1 MTPSL
6 NLRLLLAASIVL
18 AAFFGVTGLV
28 LDGLYFRTAQETLR
42 ERLQSYAY
50 SLIAAAEL
58 DEQGAVQLAHPTIA
72 DERFFRLDSRIY
84 ARIVRNDGR
93 YLWRSPSSFSVDP
106 PFPSGF
112 ERTQRAFAPLTLPDG
127 NDLLG
132 FSTGVAWSGT
142 TPREQVYTVN
152 VAEDL
157 GDFNAQIRGFR
168 RTLWGGLGV
177 VAIVLLAVQGAVLR
191 WGLAPL
197 RRVAQDLIAIEDGRK
212 QQLDEDYPR
221 ELSPLTTNLNSLV
234 RGERERRE
242 RYRHALDDLAHSL
255 KTPLAVLRGAI
266 EGNAMPRTL
275 DATVGTQVDRMA
287 EIVDYQLRRASTS
300 GRRVMEAAVPIAPVA
315 RKVVDALDKAYR
327 DKQVRCRVEL
337 GPELRFSGDEGD
349 LMEILGNL
357 LDNAYKWCRRE
368 VRLSVSPVAADEH
381 GTPAVELR
389 IEDDGPGVPEAIG
402 DRLFERG
409 TRADIGREGHGIGLA
424 VVRDIVRVYGGT
436 VTLGRG
442 RELGGAEIIVTL

>member
-28 LDGLYFRTAQETLR
+28 LDNIYYRTAQGALQ

-58 DEQGAVQLAHPTIA
+58 DESGAVQIAHPTIA
-72 DERFFRLDSRIY
+72 DERFFRLDSHIY

-93 YLWRSPSSFSVDP
+93 YLWRSPSSFTVDP

-112 ERTQRAFAPLTLPDG
+112 ERTRRAFTPLTLPDG
-127 NDLLG
+127 AVLLG
-132 FSTGVAWSGT
+132 FSTGVAWSGK
-142 TPREQVYTVN
+142 TPREHVYTVN

-168 RTLWGGLGV
+168 HTLWGALGV
-177 VAIVLLAVQGAVLR
+177 VAVVLLAVQGAVLR

-197 RRVAQDLIAIEDGRK
+197 RRVVSDLAAIDEGRK
-212 QQLDEDYPR
+212 HELDEDYPR
-221 ELSPLTTNLNSLV
+221 ELLPLTTSLNSLV
-234 RGERERRE
+234 QGERERRE

-255 KTPLAVLRGAI
+255 KTPLAVLRGAADAKAI
-266 EGNAMPRTL
+266 PEAL
-275 DATVGTQVDRMA
+275 DATMRAQIDRRA
-287 EIVDYQLRRASTS
+287 EIVDYQLRRASTF
-300 GRRVMEAAVPIAPVA
+300 GRRVMEAAVPVAPVA
-315 RKVVDALDKAYR
+315 RKVIDALDKAYR
-327 DKQVRCRVEL
+327 DKQVRCRLDVA
-337 GPELRFSGDEGD
+337 PDLRFHGDEGD

-357 LDNAYKWCRRE
+357 LDNACKWCRHE
-368 VRLSVSPVAADEH
+368 VILAARPVSAGDGGAR
-381 GTPAVELR
+381 AIELR
-389 IEDDGPGVPEAIG
+389 IEDDGPGMPEAIG

-409 TRADIGREGHGIGLA
+409 ARADVDREGHGIGLA

-436 VTLGRG
+436 VELRRG
-442 RELGGAEIIVTL
+442 KELGGAEVVVNI